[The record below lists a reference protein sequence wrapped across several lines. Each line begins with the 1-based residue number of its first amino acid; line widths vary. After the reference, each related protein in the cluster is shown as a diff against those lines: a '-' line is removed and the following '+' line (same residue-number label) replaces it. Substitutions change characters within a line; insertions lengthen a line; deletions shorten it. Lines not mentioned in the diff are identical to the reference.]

1 MLCKQTQ
8 HIISLMEQQIKYNIV
23 NVQPLDELRD
33 FNLDHSIELVSK
45 LDGILKDVKTK
56 DIILHDSSNKALHG
70 DIGMIEIKYELI
82 DKDRLMYLKSE
93 NMQM

>member
-1 MLCKQTQ
+1 M
-8 HIISLMEQQIKYNIV
+8 
-23 NVQPLDELRD
+23 
-33 FNLDHSIELVSK
+33 
-45 LDGILKDVKTK
+45 DGILKDVKTK
-56 DIILHDSSNKALHG
+56 DIILHDTSNKALHG

>member
-1 MLCKQTQ
+1 M
-8 HIISLMEQQIKYNIV
+8 
-23 NVQPLDELRD
+23 
-33 FNLDHSIELVSK
+33 
-45 LDGILKDVKTK
+45 
-56 DIILHDSSNKALHG
+56 LHDSCNKALHG